1 MNHVFFVSLGLDAA
15 VLVIIGH
22 CVYAAA
28 KKGFL
33 RTVAQ
38 MAAYL
43 AVVLVASVIS
53 RAAAPLIYDRL
64 VEPMLF
70 GNAPMQNAFLAAV
83 RPQNL
88 MAAAPRL
95 LEMLPKGI
103 DLEYWLEKAQEGM
116 GGITEEILESLLEST
131 IRPAAVQAISAL
143 CFTVLFAAL
152 SAGVHVFLSAAGIVK
167 HITGFGPVNSFLG
180 AVVGA
185 AEGLLLAFL
194 LAFFL
199 RGMLI
204 LGQGEWW
211 FFTEQAAQ
219 KSWIFRYFFDPS
231 LLAALLQR

>member
-1 MNHVFFVSLGLDAA
+1 MNHVFLVSLGLDAA
-15 VLVIIGH
+15 VLAIVGH
-22 CVYAAA
+22 CAYAAA
-28 KKGFL
+28 RKGFL

-38 MAAYL
+38 MATYFVIVFIAS
-43 AVVLVASVIS
+43 AVS

-70 GNAPMQNAFLAAV
+70 GDAPMRNAFLASV
-83 RPQNL
+83 RPPGL
-88 MAAAPRL
+88 MASAPRL
-95 LEMLPKGI
+95 LEMLPKSI
-103 DLEYWLEKAQEGM
+103 DLEYWLQKAQEGM
-116 GGITEEILESLLEST
+116 GGVTEEFLDGLMEST

-152 SAGVHVFLSAAGIVK
+152 SAGVHIFLSAAGVVK
-167 HITGFGPVNSFLG
+167 HIPVIGPLNSLLG
-180 AVVGA
+180 AAVGA
-185 AEGLLLAFL
+185 VEGLLLAFL
-194 LAFFL
+194 LALFL
-199 RGMLI
+199 RGMLT

>member
-1 MNHVFFVSLGLDAA
+1 MNHVFWVSLGLDAA
-15 VLVIIGH
+15 VLAIVGH

-28 KKGFL
+28 RKGFL

-38 MAAYL
+38 MATYF
-43 AVVLVASVIS
+43 VIVFVASAAS
-53 RAAAPLIYDRL
+53 RAAAPLIYDHL
-64 VEPMLF
+64 VEPMFF

-83 RPQNL
+83 RPPNM

-95 LEMLPKGI
+95 LEMLPKSI
-103 DLEYWLEKAQEGM
+103 DLEYWLQKAQEGM
-116 GGITEEILESLLEST
+116 GGVTEDLLESLLEST

-152 SAGVHVFLSAAGIVK
+152 SAATHVFLSVSGAVK
-167 HITGFGPVNSFLG
+167 HIPVIGPVNSLLG

-185 AEGLLLAFL
+185 GEGLLLAFL
-194 LAFFL
+194 LALFL
-199 RGMLI
+199 RGMLT